1 MAERSVVV
9 RLRAEVADF
18 KRQLA
23 EASKAVD
30 GVGKQAQ
37 KTSVTASTAMGRM
50 VQSAQAHRQ
59 EWDQAGKTLL
69 GFGTVT
75 VAALAASANAAVNWE
90 TAWTGVLKT
99 VDGTDTQLQVVED
112 GLRGLARTLPATH
125 GEIAAVAEAAG
136 QLGVRTKDIV
146 GFTKVMIDLG
156 ETTNLSA
163 DEAATSIAQLMNVMR
178 TAPKDVDRVGA
189 ALVALGNAGASTE
202 RDIIQMAQRMSA
214 SARIIG
220 LTEGEVLGLA
230 NAMASV
236 GIEVEAGGSAV
247 SRVLTDIA
255 KAVAQG
261 GEDLQAWARV
271 AGMTGDAFA
280 AKWKA
285 DPAEALALF
294 IDGLG
299 RMQAA
304 GEDVF
309 TTLDDLGQ
317 ADVRTS
323 RALLS
328 MATSGDLLRESLELG
343 NKAWADNTALAE
355 EAGKR
360 YDTTAAKVAI
370 ARNNLNEAAISIGD
384 TLLPVLAAAAE
395 QVAGFAQAIADLPE
409 PVRVGIAGISGIAGV
424 TALAAG
430 AFLLTFPRVIETVK
444 AFKELNEISP
454 STATALGKVGKAAGV
469 VGVALAALAIA
480 DAVKTSMQ
488 KTTTSVEVT
497 TQALLKMGTSL
508 EDVDA
513 LFKGSSAG
521 LFGAGEGIDS
531 LADAIDRIIKPD
543 AMDRFNDIWGEIRSV
558 GKDQGGVDRDAV
570 AKQFNAIGESLASLV
585 SSGNAELA
593 AEQFDA
599 LGDVWVERG
608 GDLEDLKGLM
618 PAYTDALA
626 GVANQEQLATE
637 GANGLTESYNALTGA
652 TEQVTEEQAKWREEL
667 SGLDAAF
674 VDAYGAYDTLVQK
687 NRDAAQAAAD
697 ASEDTEDSWETF
709 VSQFPETVEGYLD
722 ELQKMVDAQN
732 DWELN
737 MLLLS
742 GRVSQGTLDELARM
756 GPEGAPLVAQL
767 VNATD
772 EELARMEALFGERS
786 ADALAAFATTLDTAS
801 PIIAA
806 AAAQLGEEAA
816 REIAAKLAAGT
827 TTVEQIM
834 YDYGLKIEGYSPS
847 IDIDTT
853 NAQIKLDRF
862 ITDNSGRR
870 IYIDTVGRTTGFNM
884 GPGAQTGMATG
895 GPVFGP
901 GTETSDSIPTRL
913 SLNEHVWSAAEV
925 KGAGGHAA
933 VAGMRAAARMG
944 LPVTSVMRFADGG
957 SPAYQ
962 NPMSVSLARPAGPVQ
977 IPDTVRLD
985 RASVDAVAAAI
996 VAGAQDIS
1004 AGTLAGAVRASAGA
1018 RSTIGVVR

>member
-23 EASKAVD
+23 EATKAVE

-37 KTSVTASTAMGRM
+37 QSAATASTAMGRM
-50 VQSAQAHRQ
+50 VQSATVHRQ
-59 EWDQAGKTLL
+59 EWDQAGRTLL
-69 GFGTVT
+69 GFGTITVT
-75 VAALAASANAAVNWE
+75 ALAASAAAAVSWE
-90 TAWTGVLKT
+90 SAWTGVLKT
-99 VDGTDTQLQVVED
+99 VDGTDAQLQGVED

-136 QLGVRTKDIV
+136 QLGVKTKDIV

-163 DEAATSIAQLMNVMR
+163 EEAATSIAQLMNVMR
-178 TAPKDVDRVGA
+178 TSPKDVGRLGA
-189 ALVALGNAGASTE
+189 ALVALGNDGASTE
-202 RDIIQMAQRMSA
+202 RDIIQMAQRISGA
-214 SARIIG
+214 GKIIG

-230 NAMASV
+230 NALASV
-236 GIEVEAGGSAV
+236 GIEVEAGGSAI
-247 SRVLTDIA
+247 SRVLTDMA
-255 KAVAQG
+255 KAVSKG
-261 GEDLQAWARV
+261 GDELEAWSRV
-271 AGMTGDAFA
+271 AGMSADQFA

-285 DPAEALALF
+285 DPAEALTAF
-294 IDGLG
+294 IGGLG

-309 TTLDDLGQ
+309 TVLDDLGQ
-317 ADVRTS
+317 SDVRVS
-323 RALLS
+323 RALLT
-328 MATSGDLLRESLELG
+328 MATSGDLLTESLELG
-343 NKAWADNTALAE
+343 NQAWADNTALAE

-370 ARNNLNEAAISIGD
+370 ARNSLNDAAISIGD
-384 TLLPVLAAAAE
+384 TLLPALAAGAE
-395 QVAGFAQAIADLPE
+395 QLAGFAQAIADLPE

-444 AFKELNEISP
+444 AFRQLNEISP

-469 VGVALAALAIA
+469 VGIALAALAIA
-480 DAVKTSMQ
+480 DAVKSSLQ
-488 KTTTSVEVT
+488 KTTASVEVT
-497 TQALLKMGTSL
+497 TQALLEMGTSL
-508 EDVDA
+508 EDIDA
-513 LFKGSSAG
+513 LFAGSSAG
-521 LFGAGEGIDS
+521 LLGAGKGIDS

-543 AMDRFNDIWGEIRSV
+543 AMDRFNDVWGEIRSV

-570 AKQFNAIGESLASLV
+570 AKQFNAIGESLAALV
-585 SSGNAELA
+585 SSGNADLA

-626 GVANQEQLATE
+626 GVANQEELAT
-637 GANGLTESYNALTGA
+637 GSASGLAESYNALTGA

-674 VDAYGAYDTLVQK
+674 VDVYGAYDTLVQK
-687 NRDAAQAAAD
+687 NQEAAQAAAD

-709 VSQFPETVEGYLD
+709 ISQFPETVAGYLD

-767 VNATD
+767 VNASD
-772 EELARMEALFGERS
+772 EELARMEALFSERS
-786 ADALAAFATTLDTAS
+786 TAATDAFATALDTSS

-806 AAAQLGEEAA
+806 AAAQLGDEAA

-870 IYIDTVGRTTGFNM
+870 IYIDTVGRTTGVSS
-884 GPGAQTGMATG
+884 GAGNTIARAGG
-895 GPVFGP
+895 GPVYGA
-901 GTETSDSIPTRL
+901 GTETSDSIDARL
-913 SLNEHVWSAAEV
+913 SHNEHVWSAAEV

-933 VAGMRAAARMG
+933 VANLRAAARMG
-944 LPVTSVMRFADGG
+944 LPPTATMRFANGG
-957 SPAYQ
+957 SPAWSGAGAATA
-962 NPMSVSLARPAGPVQ
+962 PVMFPTDGWSLTGVLQ
-977 IPDTVRLD
+977 
-985 RASVDAVAAAI
+985 VDASGYARLVDAKLSR
-996 VAGAQDIS
+996 AQDSRTS
-1004 AGTLAGAVRASAGA
+1004 AVSRGVR
-1018 RSTIGVVR
+1018 